1 MRVLTFTRLW
11 PNAAMLHHGIFI
23 EERLRRVAALPG
35 MELAVVAPVP
45 YYPPLP
51 GPKRW
56 STFAKVPRREV
67 RHGIPVEHPR
77 YPFLPKV
84 GPRIHGR
91 ALVAGAWNTVK
102 RLHAARPFD
111 LIDCHFLH
119 PDGFAAVEIGRRLG
133 IPVVLSARGSDA
145 QGHANAPGMRELLEP
160 TIAAASRLIAVSR
173 PIAERLVDMGAHPDR
188 VTVIPNG
195 IDATVFRPNI
205 AAGEAVRKHVGCGP
219 GERLVVTVGRLE
231 HVKGHDVMIEALAIL
246 ARAVRVRAVIIGE
259 GRDRDRL
266 EDLAHERGIGDRVL
280 FTGGIAHDALSAWY
294 SAADVFCLPSRS
306 EGHPNALVE
315 ALACGTPAVSSAV
328 GAAGEVLSPEC
339 GLLVQPEDPGALATA
354 LAASLTRSWDRT
366 RVRARVAGRS
376 WERVAASVRDV
387 FEEAVHG
394 RRSVIPV
401 PTSVDARLLASFM
414 SEEIQDRK
422 VLQ

>member
-1 MRVLTFTRLW
+1 
-11 PNAAMLHHGIFI
+11 
-23 EERLRRVAALPG
+23 
-35 MELAVVAPVP
+35 
-45 YYPPLP
+45 
-51 GPKRW
+51 
-56 STFAKVPRREV
+56 
-67 RHGIPVEHPR
+67 
-77 YPFLPKV
+77 
-84 GPRIHGR
+84 
-91 ALVAGAWNTVK
+91 
-102 RLHAARPFD
+102 
-111 LIDCHFLH
+111 
-119 PDGFAAVEIGRRLG
+119 
-133 IPVVLSARGSDA
+133 
-145 QGHANAPGMRELLEP
+145 MREILEP

-188 VTVIPNG
+188 VTVVPNG
-195 IDATVFRPNI
+195 IDATVFRPNPL
-205 AAGEAVRKHVGCGP
+205 AGEAVRQHVGCGP

-231 HVKGHDVMIEALAIL
+231 HVKGHDIMIEALAIL

-280 FTGGIAHDALSAWY
+280 FAGAIAHDALSAWY

-315 ALACGTPAVSSAV
+315 SLACGTPAVSSAV

-339 GLLVQPEDPGALATA
+339 GLLVQPEDPAALATA
-354 LAASLTRSWDRT
+354 LAASLTRTWDRA

-387 FEEAVHG
+387 FEEALHG
-394 RRSVIPV
+394 RSVAPV
-401 PTSVDARLLASFM
+401 PSSVDALLLSSFM
-414 SEEIQDRK
+414 SEGIQDRK